1 MPKKGPP
8 SAKSKEFVT
17 KKRGVV
23 KPPTARNPNV
33 PARELS
39 SQELFHERLEEK
51 SLRAKW
57 DRGELPATL
66 KGLST

>member
-17 KKRGVV
+17 KKRG
-23 KPPTARNPNV
+23 KPLPPSNRKPATADRV
-33 PARELS
+33 LS
-39 SQELFHERLEEK
+39 SQELLHERIEER
-51 SLRAKW
+51 SLRQKW

-66 KGLST
+66 KGLSG